1 MADQFPDDWKA
12 QIAGDSED
20 NLKSL
25 EGFDSPAA
33 LGTAYFEQSAAA
45 KAAEGANWRDPFVG
59 DDKKRGTQLERY
71 TTQEDFGKAFFE
83 RDALISAG
91 DLLKPLPENATDD
104 DIKAYRAQQGAPEEV
119 AGYFDGM
126 PDGLVIGEDDRPI
139 VEDFLAKVIH
149 KFHLPPAAGYA
160 AMTWYNDFQ
169 EQQEAAIA
177 EQDIK
182 HSDEF
187 DATLR
192 DEWGPAE
199 FRTNMNYSEN
209 LMTDLSPE
217 IKEEFLGARMSDN
230 RMLSND
236 PAIRRWMTNLAR
248 RILPSPTL
256 VPSNAGDMGK
266 TIDARLAEIKG
277 KMGTPEY
284 TKDEAMQAEYR
295 DLLEAKDKQRKAA

>member
-1 MADQFPDDWKA
+1 MSDQFPDDWKA

-25 EGFDSPAA
+25 EGFDSPVA
-33 LGTAYFEQSAAA
+33 LGAAYFEQSATA

-59 DDKKRGTQLERY
+59 GDKNYGKRMEKF
-71 TTQEDFGKAFFE
+71 TTQEDYGRSYRE
-83 RDALISAG
+83 METRISAG
-91 DLLKPLPENATDD
+91 DVLKTLPENATDED
-104 DIKAYRAQQGAPEEV
+104 VKAYRKQQGAPEEV

-149 KFHLPPAAGYA
+149 KHHLPPAAGHD
-160 AMTWYNDFQ
+160 AMAWYNDFQ

-177 EQDIK
+177 EQDKK
-182 HSDEF
+182 HSDDF
-187 DATLR
+187 DSVLR
-192 DEWGPAE
+192 DEWGTE
-199 FRTNMNYSEN
+199 FRTNMNYSKN
-209 LMTDLSPE
+209 LLTDLPSE
-217 IKEEFLGARMSDN
+217 LQEEFMGARMSDN

-248 RILPSPTL
+248 RIWPSPTL

-266 TIDARLAEIKG
+266 TIDARLAEIKS

-284 TKDEAMQAEYR
+284 TKDEVMQAEYR